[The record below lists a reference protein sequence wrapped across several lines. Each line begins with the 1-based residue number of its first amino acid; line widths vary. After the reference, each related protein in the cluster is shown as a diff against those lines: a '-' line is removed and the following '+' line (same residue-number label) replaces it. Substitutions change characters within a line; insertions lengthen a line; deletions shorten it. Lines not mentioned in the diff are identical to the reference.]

1 MLGTYALSAGY
12 GDKYYLRALRVR
24 RLIKNDF
31 DQAFQLCDAILC
43 PTTTGP
49 AFRFGEKT
57 DNPLEM
63 YLNDVYTVNANLAG
77 IPGVSFQAG
86 FADVDGKRLPLGLQ
100 LLGPVFEESR
110 LFRVAGIYERATEH
124 HKQRAA
130 I

>member
-31 DQAFQLCDAILC
+31 DTAFKSCDAILC

-77 IPGVSFQAG
+77 IPGISFQAG
-86 FADVDGKRLPLGLQ
+86 FAEVGGKQLPLGLQ

-110 LFRVAGIYERATEH
+110 LYRIASIYERATRH
-124 HKQRAA
+124 HTRRAPL
-130 I
+130 